1 MIPAVC
7 PVDEVRAGRRADT
20 EGAAG
25 QGAGA
30 VGGRR
35 AVRAGQT
42 TAEIAAGLRMGRRQ
56 VEKWRRAWRDGGLD
70 ALRSRG
76 RCRWSGSRP
85 RSGNA

>member
-1 MIPAVC
+1 
-7 PVDEVRAGRRADT
+7 
-20 EGAAG
+20 
-25 QGAGA
+25 
-30 VGGRR
+30 
-35 AVRAGQT
+35 
-42 TAEIAAGLRMGRRQ
+42 MGRRQ